1 MSKGKPKQLEPI
13 DFEGATQEEG
23 SLSHATATGTRLDR
37 LRALRSKLA
46 AHIDNPN
53 TLARDLAALARRFQ
67 DLDKD
72 IEELEKLEQQYGAEI
87 EGEHHHAEDAPFD
100 PSTL

>member
-1 MSKGKPKQLEPI
+1 MPPQPAPAS
-13 DFEGATQEEG
+13 TG
-23 SLSHATATGTRLDR
+23 SVPC
-37 LRALRSKLA
+37 A
-46 AHIDNPN
+46 ANSPRTSTTP

-72 IEELEKLEQQYGAEI
+72 IEELEQLEQQYGAEI
-87 EGEHHHAEDAPFD
+87 EGEHHHEEDAPFD

>member
-1 MSKGKPKQLEPI
+1 MSKGKPKQLESI

-46 AHIDNPN
+46 AH

-72 IEELEKLEQQYGAEI
+72 IEELEQLEQQYGAEI
-87 EGEHHHAEDAPFD
+87 EGEHHHEEDAPFD